1 MSHSSNDGGN
11 DTEARRILQGRHGTV
26 SRERIDFETLVDW
39 AEGRLPEEEA
49 RAVERRLAE
58 ADEATRAEAEWLRTF
73 SRASRDVVLE
83 DPPAGQRAELARAF
97 EDYAEGRRRS
107 GPLRRLVATLS
118 FGGGLQPVAGVRSGG
133 GGEGQLVYTT
143 EAADVALNFRRRPG
157 NGKLDVE
164 GQVFP
169 NDDGEPEAFGVQILS
184 GTDEVGTAATDELGE
199 FAFEGVAPGEYQI
212 LLSSEEVEILISPVE
227 LRA

>member
-1 MSHSSNDGGN
+1 M
-11 DTEARRILQGRHGTV
+11 EMRKILQGRHGTV

-39 AEGRLPEEEA
+39 AEGRLPEEEVL
-49 RAVERRLAE
+49 AVERRLAE
-58 ADEATRAEAEWLRTF
+58 ADEATLAEAEWLRTF

-97 EDYAEGRRRS
+97 EDYAEGRRR
-107 GPLRRLVATLS
+107 PLRHLVATLS
-118 FGGGLQPVAGVRSGG
+118 FGGGLQPVAGVRSAGG
-133 GGEGQLVYTT
+133 DEGQLVYTT

-157 NGKLDVE
+157 NGKLDVD

-169 NDDGEPEAFGVQILS
+169 NDEGEPEAFGVQILN
-184 GTDEVGTAATDELGE
+184 GTDEVGTTVTDELGE

-212 LLSSEEVEILISPVE
+212 LLSSEEVEILIFPVE

>member
-1 MSHSSNDGGN
+1 M
-11 DTEARRILQGRHGTV
+11 EMRKILQGRHGTV

-39 AEGRLPEEEA
+39 AEGRLPEEEVL
-49 RAVERRLAE
+49 AVERRLAE
-58 ADEATRAEAEWLRTF
+58 ADEATLAEAEWLSTF

-97 EDYAEGRRRS
+97 EDYAEGRRR
-107 GPLRRLVATLS
+107 PLRHLVATLS
-118 FGGGLQPVAGVRSGG
+118 FGGGLQPVAGVRSAGG
-133 GGEGQLVYTT
+133 DEGQLVYTT

-157 NGKLDVE
+157 NGKLDVD

-169 NDDGEPEAFGVQILS
+169 NDEGEPEAFGVQILN
-184 GTDEVGTAATDELGE
+184 GTDEVGTTVTDELGE

-212 LLSSEEVEILISPVE
+212 LLSSEEVEILIFPVE

>member
-1 MSHSSNDGGN
+1 MSQ
-11 DTEARRILQGRHGTV
+11 EEL
-26 SRERIDFETLVDW
+26 DFETLADW

-58 ADEATRAEAEWLRTF
+58 ADEATRADAAWLETF
-73 SRASRDVVLE
+73 VRAAGEIVLE
-83 DPPAGQRAELARAF
+83 DPPAGQRAGLAEAF
-97 EDYAEGRRRS
+97 EAYAAGRRRP
-107 GPLRRLVATLS
+107 GPLRRLAATLS
-118 FGGGLQPVAGVRSGG
+118 FGGGLQPVAGVRSAGG
-133 GGEGQLVYTT
+133 AEGQLVYTT
-143 EAADVALNFRRRPG
+143 EAADVAINFRRRPG
-157 NGKLDVE
+157 NGKLDVD

-184 GTDEVGTAATDELGE
+184 GTDEVGTTATDELGE